1 MVMLFFVLANL
12 LCVSFF
18 YSRENDMEKKQHL
31 MSYVFG
37 DLNFFFL
44 PIFVKFAL
52 QLKKK
57 SLSPGYKNPHA
68 AIPNIFFKD

>member
-1 MVMLFFVLANL
+1 MVMLFFFLANL

-37 DLNFFFL
+37 DLNFFYQFL
-44 PIFVKFAL
+44 LSLPSS
-52 QLKKK
+52 LKKK

-68 AIPNIFFKD
+68 AIPNIFF